1 MELRSLLQILVTR
14 WWIIVP
20 TFLITLGVA
29 GVLALSQDP
38 SYEAGTSLIVTPAA
52 DIADETLSALAVIS
66 RQTEITDT
74 FAQVASSRL
83 IQRVAADELALTGD
97 QRRDAAIVSRL
108 VTGTTQLSITAS
120 STDPALAAAYANAVA
135 DALVDFVGERYAVFD
150 VFVVDVAS
158 VPANPVS
165 PNVPLTLGLG
175 GVAGLLLGIGLAV
188 VAALVR
194 PPARAPLRDILD
206 PETWIFNEPFLVY
219 RLRQE
224 MSRTRRSRQP
234 LALGMIDVNH
244 RQALDGLMPRGRSE
258 ALRRIAALFDSH
270 LRPEDIISR
279 ISGTTFAV
287 LMPDTSEEQA
297 VAMLQAM
304 RSRIT
309 APALGAVNGA
319 PVHANPAAGVVEY
332 REGTT
337 TDAQL
342 LQHARLAL
350 NAAEAG
356 PVGRTEPFSSV
367 TATRT
372 G

>member
-1 MELRSLLQILVTR
+1 MELRSLLQTLVTR
-14 WWIIVP
+14 WWVIIP

-29 GVLALSQDP
+29 GVLALGQDP
-38 SYEAGTSLIVTPAA
+38 SYEASTSIIVTPAA
-52 DIADETLSALAVIS
+52 DAADETLSTLAVIS

-74 FAQVASSRL
+74 FAQIASSRL
-83 IQRVAADELALTGD
+83 IQRTAADELALTGD
-97 QRRDAAIVSRL
+97 QRRGVRIVSRL
-108 VTGTTQLSITAS
+108 VTGTTLLSITAS
-120 STDPALAAAYANAVA
+120 APDPDLASAYANAVSA
-135 DALVDFVGERYAVFD
+135 ALVDFVNERYAVFD
-150 VFVVDVAS
+150 VSVVDEAS
-158 VPANPVS
+158 VPEVPVS

-175 GVAGLLLGIGLAV
+175 GAAGLLLGIGLAV

-224 MSRTRRSRQP
+224 MSRTRRSSQP

-244 RQALDGLMPRGRSE
+244 RQAFDGLVPRARSE
-258 ALRRIAALFDSH
+258 ALRRIAALFDTH
-270 LRPEDIISR
+270 LRPEDVISR
-279 ISGTTFAV
+279 IGGTTFAV

-297 VAMLQAM
+297 VAMLQAI

-309 APALGAVNGA
+309 APALGVVNGA
-319 PVHANPAAGVVEY
+319 PIHANPAAGVVEY

-342 LQHARLAL
+342 LSHARLAL
-350 NAAEAG
+350 NAAQAG

-367 TATRT
+367 TAPRI